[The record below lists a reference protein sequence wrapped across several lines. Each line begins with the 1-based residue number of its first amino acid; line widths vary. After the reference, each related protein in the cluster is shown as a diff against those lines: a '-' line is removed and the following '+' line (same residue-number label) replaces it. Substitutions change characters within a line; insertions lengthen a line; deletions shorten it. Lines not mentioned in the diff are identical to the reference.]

1 MRIQNVKHKTKC
13 GILKWRLFLVSFFF
27 FILLQLV
34 RYIIIISFIHLISS
48 LYIYKRN
55 TTGGT
60 NGAGSACP
68 SRALELHQSF
78 NSVRATF
85 CFVFHILNSHCLFTI
100 IVDRSWLVRILCLVS
115 RMFCITVSVK
125 VSIVLWYLSSLIKTI
140 GVSDCCLTPTQQ
152 FFSYIM
158 ARTS

>member
-78 NSVRATF
+78 NRVRVAKSL
-85 CFVFHILNSHCLFTI
+85 VFY
-100 IVDRSWLVRILCLVS
+100 V
-115 RMFCITVSVK
+115 MFCTSLFIFLPFLFWLLYCNDLQFTV
-125 VSIVLWYLSSLIKTI
+125 
-140 GVSDCCLTPTQQ
+140 CN
-152 FFSYIM
+152 
-158 ARTS
+158 